1 MFTFALHQKVR
12 VINSSKMDSRVVVG
26 PPPIHAVAKSEILF
40 SHVFGANPLDENW
53 KTLSRRKW
61 LRVCTL
67 IERVI
72 NSKRKETA
80 KRKIK
85 FLKQFHS
92 KIPSSDNFKK
102 TTIFCN
108 IPLYQIKLHINI
120 HGSLEK
126 ILSQIFFA
134 RSNVLAFGLVF
145 RKKEKNPNNFCV
157 FCLNVWSSVL

>member
-1 MFTFALHQKVR
+1 MIVHFCFASKGEGHKFFKDGQQGR
-12 VINSSKMDSRVVVG
+12 RRTAANSCSSKIRNFVQSCLWGQSTGWKLKNSVKKKMIGSL
-26 PPPIHAVAKSEILF
+26 H
-40 SHVFGANPLDENW
+40 LDWTGN
-53 KTLSRRKW
+53 KLQKKGN
-61 LRVCTL
+61 CKKK
-67 IERVI
+67 I
-72 NSKRKETA
+72 
-80 KRKIK
+80 IK
-85 FLKQFHS
+85 FKQFHS

-134 RSNVLAFGLVF
+134 RCMAFGLVF